1 MNNRHTPSF
10 LVSILVHLFL
20 LVLIFGAYK
29 SVMVLNKSKK
39 KEQKICIKLGCIAQG
54 HRSHEVVKPKK
65 KVEPTEKKKVI
76 AKEKP
81 IQKQKPIK
89 KQKTP
94 EKKVLKSPK
103 LTKPKILKQPTARPK
118 KQIQKKEL
126 ISHTL
131 PSKTIQKPQKKPP
144 KKTEPAINAQSDSE
158 VAPSLMQKQQLEPQK
173 QPSQNSEEVYIDHNL
188 QKIVKLLSDNLYYP
202 RSARRRGIQGVVEVR
217 FTLDENAEV
226 SDVNVIASQS
236 DILSRAAIQTIEDLS
251 GEFPKPQKKL
261 QISVPIEYK
270 LR

>member
-89 KQKTP
+89 KQKPP

-103 LTKPKILKQPTARPK
+103 PIKQKISKQPKPKPK
-118 KQIQKKEL
+118 KHIQKKEL
-126 ISHTL
+126 VTHTL

-144 KKTEPAINAQSDSE
+144 KKIEPVINAQSNSK
-158 VAPSLMQKQQLEPQK
+158 VAPSLMQKQQVEPQE
-173 QPSQNSEEVYIDHNL
+173 QPSQNSEEIYIDHNL

-202 RSARRRGIQGVVEVR
+202 RSARRRGIEGIVKVKFKIDTDAKVSGVEI
-217 FTLDENAEV
+217 V
-226 SDVNVIASQS
+226 SSSS
-236 DILSRAAIQTIEDLS
+236 DILSRAAIQTIKDLS
-251 GEFPKPQKKL
+251 GEFPKPSKNMSL
-261 QISVPIEYK
+261 SVPIEYK
-270 LR
+270 LK